1 MANEGY
7 IKLYRRMMKW
17 GWYTDTPTK
26 CVFLHLLFLACYE
39 PCYYKGVHLETGQA
53 VASIRQ
59 ISTDTGISVQSV
71 RTALCHLKS
80 TQEITQCEHGKFSV
94 FTVNNY
100 SDYQCA
106 NTESNKQV
114 TQNQHS
120 ANTDPYIKTNKEV
133 KNTPY
138 TPQGDDAVVPRFDT
152 FWSAYPKKTGK
163 ADARKKFE
171 KLVTD
176 ESTLSAILKSLEY
189 LKTTEQWQKD
199 SGKYIPYPATWLNHK
214 RWEDETAQPPAEP
227 RKSGDLIPI
236 YDREYTRE
244 DLINGVVPKLIG
256 WKEAGK

>member
-39 PCYYKGVHLETGQA
+39 PCYYKGVQLEPGQA
-53 VASIRQ
+53 VSSIRQ

-71 RTALCHLKS
+71 RTAINHLKS

-106 NTESNKQV
+106 NTEANKQV

-120 ANTDPYIKTNKEV
+120 ANTDPYIKKNKEV

-138 TPQGDDAVVPRFDT
+138 NPPQGDEGVPVSKRFVPPTPEEVAAHCQERHNSIDSKEFCVSSKAAKKCRRLDIFRQMWYT
-152 FWSAYPKKTGK
+152 IIHRLGVWMYGESEIIRHGNNARGKGVGDGSAPQGSACTGRE
-163 ADARKKFE
+163 APQE
-171 KLVTD
+171 KGS
-176 ESTLSAILKSLEY
+176 E
-189 LKTTEQWQKD
+189 
-199 SGKYIPYPATWLNHK
+199 
-214 RWEDETAQPPAEP
+214 
-227 RKSGDLIPI
+227 
-236 YDREYTRE
+236 
-244 DLINGVVPKLIG
+244 
-256 WKEAGK
+256 